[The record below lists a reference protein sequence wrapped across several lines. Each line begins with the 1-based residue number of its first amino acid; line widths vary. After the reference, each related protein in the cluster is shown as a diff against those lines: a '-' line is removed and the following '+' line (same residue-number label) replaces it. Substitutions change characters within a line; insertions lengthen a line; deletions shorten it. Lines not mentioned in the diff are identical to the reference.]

1 VPPVKPLAMLCPAD
15 DFFKKA
21 KHVGFLPWHGDADS
35 SGDEHACEAS
45 VPKRPKLDIVKNVVP
60 EDSHSFVDEKN
71 PYTPMPS
78 QWHSS
83 LSATLGFSVRVK
95 PPSTTAGRILQHC
108 KAGVWPRHFAK
119 TSQSKQGSTTHFK
132 NHDQH

>member
-1 VPPVKPLAMLCPAD
+1 MLCPAD

-21 KHVGFLPWHGDADS
+21 KQVGILPWHGDADS
-35 SGDEHACEAS
+35 SGDEQASEAS
-45 VPKRPKLDIVKNVVP
+45 VPKRPKLEIVKHVVC
-60 EDSHSFVDEKN
+60 EDAHSFADEKN

-95 PPSTTAGRILQHC
+95 PPSTTAGLILQHC
-108 KAGVWPRHFAK
+108 KAGLWPRHFPK
-119 TSQSKQGSTTHFK
+119 TLKSKFSTTHLQ
-132 NHDQH
+132 NHDEHHVSKSVYHP